1 MDGWD
6 LKREEEFFKL
16 QLNLEITAED
26 FWEVC
31 KILHLSEDKY
41 FL

>member
-6 LKREEEFFKL
+6 LERDEEFFKL
-16 QLNLEITAED
+16 QLDLEVAAEGL
-26 FWEVC
+26 WEVY